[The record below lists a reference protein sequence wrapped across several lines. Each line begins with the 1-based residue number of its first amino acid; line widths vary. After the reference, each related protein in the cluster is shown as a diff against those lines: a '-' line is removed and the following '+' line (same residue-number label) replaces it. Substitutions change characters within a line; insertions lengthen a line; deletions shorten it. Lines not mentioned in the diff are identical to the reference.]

1 MAKRY
6 EVWEVR
12 WTRCEYGGP
21 SVAAQPSYHMT
32 RESAVSY
39 KANREGDGS
48 VRPPDDP
55 FYDVGSEPSLKL
67 VGKAEFRRLNLSNG

>member
-1 MAKRY
+1 
-6 EVWEVR
+6 
-12 WTRCEYGGP
+12 
-21 SVAAQPSYHMT
+21 
-32 RESAVSY
+32 VSY